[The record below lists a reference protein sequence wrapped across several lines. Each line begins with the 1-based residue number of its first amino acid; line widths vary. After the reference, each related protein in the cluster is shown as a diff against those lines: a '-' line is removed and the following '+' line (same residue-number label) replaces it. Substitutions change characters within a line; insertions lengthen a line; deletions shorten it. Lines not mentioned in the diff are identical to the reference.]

1 MPTTRCFIEC
11 TECVNNYMF
20 ALIQWMYVFSEN
32 MSNTNVIK
40 LGFFDMQNI
49 LKLTPY
55 ENFCQNDKVM
65 SFHGFQINQ
74 IKLVWNLVVCLFC
87 LLVLFICFVYWFY
100 LLVLIF
106 VLFNCFVYLF
116 CLFVWFLGLLPQC
129 ADKSATTCLGIGSDY
144 PPRIIRS
151 FPSRLENSTFHI
163 ETRYRYK
170 IQTNVQIYL
179 DTQKDP
185 PRLQLWAQKTT

>member
-1 MPTTRCFIEC
+1 
-11 TECVNNYMF
+11 
-20 ALIQWMYVFSEN
+20 

-40 LGFFDMQNI
+40 LGFFDMPNI

-55 ENFCQNDKVM
+55 KNFCQNDKVM

-106 VLFNCFVYLF
+106 VLFLGFVYLF
-116 CLFVWFLGLLPQC
+116 GFLVCFHSVPINLLQLVWELDQ
-129 ADKSATTCLGIGSDY
+129 
-144 PPRIIRS
+144 IIRRGLYDH
-151 FPSRLENSTFHI
+151 FPHDGKQYVS
-163 ETRYRYK
+163 YR
-170 IQTNVQIYL
+170 NQI
-179 DTQKDP
+179 
-185 PRLQLWAQKTT
+185 